1 MGMCACY
8 YLLNKKEEEDFI
20 SLPSKGEEEL
30 LDYIDEELGGSDDL
44 VDIDKMWDALHFV
57 FTGTECGID
66 LENPLSIAVAG
77 EIELEISDEYVA
89 LVSKEKIPQVV
100 KAISE
105 FDMPKALE
113 NFSMQK
119 CKEAELYPDIWDY
132 DDELEVIKEELQVAY
147 DELLALYQKAEEQGK
162 SVLVTIY

>member
-1 MGMCACY
+1 MLNKEDE
-8 YLLNKKEEEDFI
+8 LLNL
-20 SLPSKGEEEL
+20 SSKGEEEL
-30 LDYIDEELGGSDDL
+30 LDYIDENLSESEDL

-57 FTGTECGID
+57 FTGSECGID

-77 EIELEISDEYVA
+77 EIELEISDGLVA

-100 KAISE
+100 KALSE

-147 DELLALYQKAEEQGK
+147 DELLALYQKAEEQRK

>member
-8 YLLNKKEEEDFI
+8 YLLNKEDELLNL
-20 SLPSKGEEEL
+20 SSKGEEEL
-30 LDYIDEELGGSDDL
+30 LDYIDENLSESEDL

-57 FTGTECGID
+57 FTGSECGID

-77 EIELEISDEYVA
+77 EIELEISDGLVA

-100 KAISE
+100 KALSE

-147 DELLALYQKAEEQGK
+147 DELLALYQKAEEQRK

>member
-1 MGMCACY
+1 MCACY
-8 YLLNKKEEEDFI
+8 YLLNKEDELLNL
-20 SLPSKGEEEL
+20 SSKGEEEL
-30 LDYIDEELGGSDDL
+30 LDYIDENLSESEDL

-57 FTGTECGID
+57 FTGSECGID

-77 EIELEISDEYVA
+77 EIELEISDGLVA

-100 KAISE
+100 KALSE

-147 DELLALYQKAEEQGK
+147 DELLALYQKAEEQRK

>member
-8 YLLNKKEEEDFI
+8 YLLNKEDELLNL
-20 SLPSKGEEEL
+20 SSKGEEEL
-30 LDYIDEELGGSDDL
+30 LDYIDENLSESEDL

-57 FTGTECGID
+57 FTGSECGID

-77 EIELEISDEYVA
+77 EIELEISDGLVA

-100 KAISE
+100 KALSE